1 MPYIGNIPTTAFT
14 SLAKQDITGNGGTI
28 YTLDHE
34 VSSPNDIA
42 VFLNNV
48 RQEPTEAYS
57 ASGTTLTM
65 TGAIQSSDNFYV
77 IFIGKAIQTT
87 TPPDGSVSTSKIAND
102 AVTTSKILD
111 SSITHA
117 KTNFISTSS
126 APGLEIKGD
135 GSSVDGYLQ
144 LNCHV
149 NTHGV
154 KLKAP
159 PHSAQQSYT
168 LTLPSTAPSAGK
180 ALITDGNGVLSFGD
194 GGSITTTN
202 SGGLSVTGTSLADF
216 TNLPSGIKRIF
227 VNFYGVS
234 ATTDNGALIRLG
246 TSSGFVSSGYG
257 SVSRFD
263 GGYNGDS
270 SGFFIGFT
278 NSTNSINGTVVIN
291 HMGNN
296 IFVESHSVMFSNFHG
311 TFGGGYKD
319 LGAPLTQLTVRS
331 VSGGNF
337 DAGLVNI
344 MYQL

>member
-57 ASGTTLTM
+57 VSGTTLTM

-77 IFIGKAIQTT
+77 IFIAKAIQTT
-87 TPPDGSVSTSKIAND
+87 VPPDGSVSTSKIVND
-102 AVTTSKILD
+102 AVTTLKILD
-111 SSITHA
+111 SSVTSA
-117 KTNFISTSS
+117 KTNFMSS
-126 APGLEIKGD
+126 SSNAGLEIKGD

-194 GGSITTTN
+194 AGVASEEGSWTPSLTGVSSPSVAVGRYVKIGKVVTAHANVNGVVSGSGSMTVSGLPYASNSTTNMQQSITVGFN
-202 SGGLSVTGTSLADF
+202 SHV
-216 TNLPSGIKRIF
+216 
-227 VNFYGVS
+227 YY
-234 ATTDNGALIRLG
+234 
-246 TSSGFVSSGYG
+246 SSGSMQGVQARINPGSSAFSLLRYRHGN
-257 SVSRFD
+257 
-263 GGYNGDS
+263 NGDGVQAS
-270 SGFFIGFT
+270 QQSGTAVTILIG
-278 NSTNSINGTVVIN
+278 GTYI
-291 HMGNN
+291 
-296 IFVESHSVMFSNFHG
+296 
-311 TFGGGYKD
+311 TD
-319 LGAPLTQLTVRS
+319 
-331 VSGGNF
+331 
-337 DAGLVNI
+337 
-344 MYQL
+344 